1 MVTPERAV
9 ILKEKERK
17 RRWGKAASR
26 WGAESAPL
34 TSEGSPG
41 PLSNSAAVALASIA
55 TQILTLGSRG
65 QHPWPH
71 CGKARGLVET

>member
-1 MVTPERAV
+1 MITPERAV

-41 PLSNSAAVALASIA
+41 PLSNSAAAALASIA
-55 TQILTLGSRG
+55 TQILTLGVKGTTPMASLWQSKG
-65 QHPWPH
+65 IS
-71 CGKARGLVET
+71 